1 MRLAEAFLPLAVEKT
16 AARLADLSEKHA
28 ATGRPLGARK
38 WLAFRDY
45 FLPELACGVRIEE
58 VLEIPEPPFYDA
70 LKSQLALLGI
80 DTQLDF
86 LNTVGL
92 TARNAIL
99 VRSGQLTRTLLFHE
113 MVHVEQYR
121 QLGMEPFA
129 RAYLG
134 GLPESAFVY
143 ERVPLDV
150 QAFALARRFD
160 SGERFEVWEEVRM
173 LVARK
178 AYSRQA

>member
-92 TARNAIL
+92 TARNTIL

-113 MVHVEQYR
+113 MVQVEQYR
-121 QLGMEPFA
+121 QLGIRAIRSRLSRRAA
-129 RAYLG
+129 RKRFRLRAG
-134 GLPESAFVY
+134 S
-143 ERVPLDV
+143 
-150 QAFALARRFD
+150 ARRT
-160 SGERFEVWEEVRM
+160 SLRSRAPVR
-173 LVARK
+173 LGRKVRSVGRSQNARR
-178 AYSRQA
+178 S